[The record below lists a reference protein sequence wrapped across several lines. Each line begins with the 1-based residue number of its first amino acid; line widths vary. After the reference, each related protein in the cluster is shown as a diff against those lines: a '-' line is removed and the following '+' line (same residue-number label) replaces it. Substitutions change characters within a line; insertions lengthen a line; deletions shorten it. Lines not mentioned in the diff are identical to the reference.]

1 MHAYLP
7 KQDFALLLQHTHT
20 QADSRANGGEDVL
33 LATIE
38 WRKTAEKEAG
48 TEFEDL
54 EDVLNETLDIPST
67 AAPDAYGS
75 ARSKASSRQAKI
87 NATHP
92 NHGKMGK
99 WPNTNVDPEFA
110 YLAHPSEIL
119 ASGPPALEFARR
131 TLPAD
136 KERSRMMTVDMD
148 VKGGFVSGRRLYEE
162 EVRKICKIA
171 DSPLSKPGV
180 FRELS
185 PPQRVV
191 AELDVGAEVHCSFVL
206 WKTTING
213 YSAVHGGAD
222 NL

>member
-1 MHAYLP
+1 MHAYVP
-7 KQDFALLLQHTHT
+7 KQDFALFLRHTHT
-20 QADSRANGGEDVL
+20 QADSWANAGEDVL

-38 WRKTAEKEAG
+38 WPETAEEEPG

-54 EDVLNETLDIPST
+54 EDVLKETLDIPST

-75 ARSKASSRQAKI
+75 ARSKASSRQAEI
-87 NATHP
+87 NATSR
-92 NHGKMGK
+92 NHGQMGK
-99 WPNTNVDPEFA
+99 WPNTNVEPDFA

-119 ASGPPALEFARR
+119 ASEAPALEFSRR